1 MIDHIL
7 ASMSTVPG
15 GGGETEDNEKV
26 EETEDNE
33 KVDGV
38 TSPSQKKEDKGQ
50 EKGEGGT
57 PPSQRKDSNEM
68 SRPRKDERVKGPTRC
83 YYKGKHRIIHDGGGL
98 TSPGRLPVEER
109 EEALGEEGTMV
120 ASEVRQM
127 FLEWIQSKSEGKEDG
142 VKECFWKLAGGKFQ
156 ESPFGASMERYRER
170 LDVLLERMGLEP
182 RRKSGDRDSEVNF
195 RAT

>member
-1 MIDHIL
+1 M
-7 ASMSTVPG
+7 
-15 GGGETEDNEKV
+15 
-26 EETEDNE
+26 
-33 KVDGV
+33 DGV

-68 SRPRKDERVKGPTRC
+68 PRPRKDERVRQREVDFWARKGPIRC

-142 VKECFWKLAGGKFQ
+142 VKECFWKLAGGKLLWGLNGALQGEAGCSPGTDGFGTQ
-156 ESPFGASMERYRER
+156 EEVGRQR
-170 LDVLLERMGLEP
+170 LGGKLQ
-182 RRKSGDRDSEVNF
+182 
-195 RAT
+195 AT

>member
-1 MIDHIL
+1 M
-7 ASMSTVPG
+7 
-15 GGGETEDNEKV
+15 GGETEDNEKV

-68 SRPRKDERVKGPTRC
+68 PRPRKDERVRQREVDSGARKGPIRC

-156 ESPFGASMERYRER
+156 ESPFGASMERFKSSRKPF
-170 LDVLLERMGLEP
+170 P
-182 RRKSGDRDSEVNF
+182 RN
-195 RAT
+195 